1 MLTVFDKL
9 PETTLKEVERFCVFV
24 LAETVTV
31 TVLPFVASVTH
42 FSWEYGLF
50 HFPEEAFTVTLLLP
64 PFSAKDKVCGVT
76 SRVVLG
82 AGLGVGFWAGL
93 GVGSDLA
100 DLLFLQSAMR
110 FSMSGKTFPVTFTL
124 LYFAWAP
131 SQSPLL
137 RSAVMAAFCF
147 SIPPS
152 VLINLTS

>member
-1 MLTVFDKL
+1 MDEVAGGVVVVLLPPVGFGLVGCGFCFLAPSCVMLTVFDKL

-31 TVLPFVASVTH
+31 TVLPFVESVTH

-64 PFSAKDKVCGVT
+64 PFSAKDKVCGVI
-76 SRVVLG
+76 SRVGLG
-82 AGLGVGFWAGL
+82 AGLFVGFWAGL

-110 FSMSGKTFPVTFTL
+110 FSMSE
-124 LYFAWAP
+124 
-131 SQSPLL
+131 S
-137 RSAVMAAFCF
+137 
-147 SIPPS
+147 
-152 VLINLTS
+152 